1 MNLHNRILE
10 LKQVH
15 HKYGHN
21 GLLFA
26 FSLDLCKEI
35 DNAASTDQFCKKTIG
50 NVLKL
55 LENYDVGYEEK
66 LKSAYEVYAECAIY
80 LEINTKG
87 LGTEKIPE
95 GKESKPDFKV
105 SLDGV
110 TVYFEAKVLG
120 WASGGIQH
128 NDAIEEG
135 LNAQIDIE
143 KQIKDGKQIA
153 TGISEIS
160 PLGTTKDSLEKP
172 EKYFI
177 EAISSKLS
185 QNVKPSQLG
194 MGPTF
199 LICDLSS
206 LKLPSEPYK
215 SSIIVYND
223 DNNHCFS
230 SGELWHIA
238 FGEYGDRILN
248 VIEFEGKPNVSGRL
262 ERDGVLIEHKDLIGV
277 IFRVSPLSGGNIY
290 TCLCYSDKFEEY
302 GEIIVKLCDYWN
314 DEENSNAW
322 EILQKKDNLAASG
335 T

>member
-1 MNLHNRILE
+1 MNLHDRILE
-10 LKQVH
+10 LKQGH
-15 HKYGHN
+15 SEYGHN

-26 FSLDLCKEI
+26 FSLDLCSKI
-35 DNAASTDQFCKKTIG
+35 DKAANIDPFCKKTV
-50 NVLKL
+50 NDVLKL
-55 LENYDVGYEEK
+55 LKNYAVGYEEK
-66 LKSAYEVYAECAIY
+66 LKSAFEVYSECGIY
-80 LEINTKG
+80 LEIRAKG
-87 LGTEKIPE
+87 LEVEKIPE
-95 GKESKPDFKV
+95 GKESRPDFKV

-110 TVYFEAKVLG
+110 SVYFEAKVLG

-128 NDAIEEG
+128 KECIEDE

-143 KQIKDGKQIA
+143 KQIKEGEQIA

-160 PLGTTKDSLEKP
+160 PLGTTKESREKP

-177 EAISSKLS
+177 EAISSKLN

-199 LICDLSS
+199 LVCDLSS
-206 LKLPSEPYK
+206 LKHPSEPK
-215 SSIIVYND
+215 ISSIIVNNDNIYNS
-223 DNNHCFS
+223 FS

-248 VIEFEGKPNVSGRL
+248 IIEFEGKSNISGEL

-290 TCLCYSDKFEEY
+290 TCLCNSDKFDEY
-302 GEIIVKLCDYWN
+302 GEIIVKLCDFWN
-314 DEENSNAW
+314 DEKNSNAW
-322 EILQKKDNLAASG
+322 EILQDKS
-335 T
+335 